1 MACKSH
7 SRQTAL
13 NLCKQFVLY
22 RYKNEKELL
31 IYLIMILQ
39 IIVPSYSLKAIIS
52 NFVTINYH
60 YRHSQEHG
68 NHEEMYKYLQEH
80 PYLLLN

>member
-1 MACKSH
+1 
-7 SRQTAL
+7 
-13 NLCKQFVLY
+13 
-22 RYKNEKELL
+22 
-31 IYLIMILQ
+31 MILQ